1 MRLKMQYYYKPY
13 EHVNRS
19 DQYETAQLHGF
30 MKFND
35 QQEFWTEMTNLITV
49 RRDDDYLDTI
59 VKEVR
64 NTREQT
70 TLRKKLAKR
79 RSSRFTSRTTELN
92 TIKTPGTTSS
102 LQQTM
107 TATTTMDISQAAVV
121 DNELKEML

>member
-1 MRLKMQYYYKPY
+1 
-13 EHVNRS
+13 
-19 DQYETAQLHGF
+19 
-30 MKFND
+30 
-35 QQEFWTEMTNLITV
+35 MTNLITV